1 VPAVHAFLGSFSQN
15 LYLTVFVVAAID
27 ATGIP
32 FPGRLLMV
40 MAGAYASRE
49 SDLLLTIALAAAGAL
64 AGDHLLYAVGR
75 LGGEKMQ
82 SLYCRWTGTGQG
94 CIVKTREYFDRYGV
108 LAIGLGRFVFS
119 LRLVAALLAG
129 SGAMSYWRFLL
140 FDALGAVTWAAALIL
155 CGWFLGRRASELLER
170 YASLELLLVV
180 AAAGMLAIGA
190 LRLWRRPRPRKAIR
204 PVTT

>member
-1 VPAVHAFLGSFSQN
+1 VAAVHALLGSFSQN
-15 LYLTVFVVAAID
+15 LYLTVFLVAVID
-27 ATGIP
+27 ASGIP
-32 FPGRLLMV
+32 FPGRLLLV

-49 SDLLLTIALAAAGAL
+49 SDLVLTIGLAAAGAL
-64 AGDHLLYAVGR
+64 AGDHVLYTLGR

-82 SLYCRWTGTGQG
+82 SLYCRWAGTGGG
-94 CIVKTREYFDRYGV
+94 CITKTRAYFDRFGA

-129 SGAMSYWRFLL
+129 SGAMPYWRFLL
-140 FDALGAVTWAAALIL
+140 FDALGAVTWAATLIL
-155 CGWFLGRRASELLER
+155 LGWFLGRRAAELLER

-190 LRLWRRPRPRKAIR
+190 FRLWRRPRKAIQT
-204 PVTT
+204 VTT

>member
-1 VPAVHAFLGSFSQN
+1 VPSAVQAYLGVFSQH
-15 LYLTVFVVAAID
+15 LYPMVFLVAAVD

-32 FPGRLLMV
+32 FPGRLLLV

-49 SDLLLTIALAAAGAL
+49 SDLVLTIALAAAGAL
-64 AGDHLLYAVGR
+64 AGDHVLYFVGR

-82 SLYCRWTGTGQG
+82 SLYCRWTGSGHG
-94 CIVKTREYFDRYGV
+94 CIAKTRDYFDRFGG

-129 SGAMSYWRFLL
+129 SGAMPYWRFLL
-140 FDALGAVTWAAALIL
+140 FDTLGAVTWAATLIL
-155 CGWFLGRRASELLER
+155 LGWFLGRRSAELLER
-170 YASLELLLVV
+170 YGGLELLLVV

-190 LRLWRRPRPRKAIR
+190 FRFWHRPRTAQT
-204 PVTT
+204 VTT

>member
-1 VPAVHAFLGSFSQN
+1 VPALQALLGSFSQN
-15 LYLTVFVVAAID
+15 LYLTVFLVAAID

-32 FPGRLLMV
+32 FPGRLLLV

-49 SDLLLTIALAAAGAL
+49 SDLLLTIGLAAAGAL
-64 AGDHLLYAVGR
+64 AGDHVLYALGR

-82 SLYCRWTGTGQG
+82 GLYCRWTGSGRG
-94 CIVKTREYFDRYGV
+94 CIAKTREYFDRFGA

-119 LRLVAALLAG
+119 LRLLAALLAG
-129 SGAMSYWRFLL
+129 SGAMPYWRFLL
-140 FDALGAVTWAAALIL
+140 FDALGAVAWAAALIL
-155 CGWFLGRRASELLER
+155 LGWLLGRRAAELLER

-180 AAAGMLAIGA
+180 AAAGMMAVGLF
-190 LRLWRRPRPRKAIR
+190 RLWHRPRKEIQ